1 MILEEQGLLLKNLEK
16 NVKKKKQELKKS
28 LKKGVAAERKIKR
41 AIDIIK
47 ESSEN
52 EEYKT
57 LSEEEINELQS
68 IVKEILNHLVDERKN
83 QEQAVQLLEE
93 ADEQLKAVEVD
104 AYNNFKLMA
113 NGLITETITHELD
126 SVCRTSNMGNIEP
139 HFDNLKKELKNSQK
153 VYVINNDVQPI
164 KKSYHAIA
172 NKMKEVADLY
182 NFVEKTFIKRGSYDE
197 FENQNINQLI
207 TDIKK
212 NLPELDKEEID
223 VTCMTEDLTWFVPK
237 GVLVHVFYNLIS
249 NSIYW
254 IDRRRKYSGS
264 DDYYKH
270 SGKDKII
277 IESEDPNEIMVYDTG
292 TGVLKVMEDILFQ
305 PLESGKENHTGRGM
319 GLYIVQQLLRSFSA
333 DIELTDERNA
343 YGNKYKFCITLNTQ
357 EN

>member
-1 MILEEQGLLLKNLEK
+1 
-16 NVKKKKQELKKS
+16 
-28 LKKGVAAERKIKR
+28 
-41 AIDIIK
+41 
-47 ESSEN
+47 
-52 EEYKT
+52 
-57 LSEEEINELQS
+57 
-68 IVKEILNHLVDERKN
+68 
-83 QEQAVQLLEE
+83 
-93 ADEQLKAVEVD
+93 
-104 AYNNFKLMA
+104 
-113 NGLITETITHELD
+113 
-126 SVCRTSNMGNIEP
+126 
-139 HFDNLKKELKNSQK
+139 
-153 VYVINNDVQPI
+153 
-164 KKSYHAIA
+164 
-172 NKMKEVADLY
+172 
-182 NFVEKTFIKRGSYDE
+182 
-197 FENQNINQLI
+197 
-207 TDIKK
+207 
-212 NLPELDKEEID
+212 
-223 VTCMTEDLTWFVPK
+223 MTEDLTWFVPK

-343 YGNKYKFCITLNTQ
+343 YGNKYKFRITLNTQ